1 MMGENLTEGVE
12 FAYVDNLLAF
22 ENLNTQTLDYLF
34 GLLTILQITI
44 SVFKIEFCVFRN
56 FRAESHAV
64 RP

>member
-34 GLLTILQITI
+34 GFLTILQITI
-44 SVFKIEFCVFRN
+44 LTVFIRSCLHNEKVTLI
-56 FRAESHAV
+56 SK
-64 RP
+64 

>member
-34 GLLTILQITI
+34 GLLTILQTT
-44 SVFKIEFCVFRN
+44 FLFLN
-56 FRAESHAV
+56 
-64 RP
+64 